1 MASVSIESSQ
11 REGLSKK
18 RNLESRAKK
27 RAVQEPT
34 NCWRQLVSDRMR
46 HQEVAA
52 QYPEIRLSTFQRAV
66 QYIAR
71 DGKNARGAEAG
82 VLLAEIWRNVEA

>member
-1 MASVSIESSQ
+1 
-11 REGLSKK
+11 
-18 RNLESRAKK
+18 
-27 RAVQEPT
+27 
-34 NCWRQLVSDRMR
+34 MR